1 MRKILCRALLC
12 LCLVLAL
19 GPVHTAFAQDLDRI
33 ESYAVD
39 VTPNT
44 QDGSLRIQVTLEW
57 TVLAE
62 GPVSWVKIGVPNG
75 SIRQEQ
81 ALTDN
86 IDRLSFDNSYMYVY
100 FDRDYN
106 DGETFRFS
114 YSWVQEYMYA
124 LEGDTVS
131 YDYTPGWFD
140 EARVGQMTL
149 TWHDPAGVDGAGSD
163 GQTGGDH
170 VLAQTD
176 LAHGQQMSFTVHYD
190 GWPTQLAQ
198 DGSRDSLP
206 TDDDPSVNPG
216 YDPGYDPDYQD
227 DGLGLVGLV
236 ILLVVVF
243 LIVRVA
249 AASDGYRG
257 GFGTHYVFVSG
268 LWYPAGPDG
277 RPRPGSHGT
286 REKPKPPRSGGFGGG
301 SRGGGFGEGRL
312 RRRGTLRL
320 RQQLR
325 LCVRLRLCRRRPG
338 RVQRQEPLWRGASG
352 PGAYPGN
359 GEIKKW
365 RAPRRTPFLRYLC
378 RQHHAAHVEGDL
390 HVAEVMAGAVGHRW
404 QALSC
409 SCDAPSFF
417 NVLLSYG

>member
-1 MRKILCRALLC
+1 MLTMRKILCRVLLC

-19 GPVHTAFAQDLDRI
+19 APVPAAYAQDLDRI
-33 ESYAVD
+33 ESYDVD
-39 VTPNT
+39 VTPDT

-75 SIRQEQ
+75 SIREET

-86 IDRLSFDNSYMYVY
+86 IDRLNFDNSYMYVY

-216 YDPGYDPDYQD
+216 YDPGYDPNY
-227 DGLGLVGLV
+227 DGDSGFGIAQII
-236 ILLVVVF
+236 ILLVV
-243 LIVRVA
+243 LIIIIRILS
-249 AASDGYRG
+249 ASDGYRG
-257 GFGTHYVFVSG
+257 GFGTHYVFVNG
-268 LWYPAGPDG
+268 LWFPAGPDG
-277 RPRPGSHGT
+277 RPRPGAHGT
-286 REKPKPPRSGGFGGG
+286 REKPRPPGEAAGSAAAAGAEASAAAASAAGDTVPAPAAARAPAPVPAREAAGPDAAPRISMARCIWTGTLPTAWKNSSSWGGPGG
-301 SRGGGFGEGRL
+301 S
-312 RRRGTLRL
+312 
-320 RQQLR
+320 
-325 LCVRLRLCRRRPG
+325 
-338 RVQRQEPLWRGASG
+338 A
-352 PGAYPGN
+352 
-359 GEIKKW
+359 
-365 RAPRRTPFLRYLC
+365 
-378 RQHHAAHVEGDL
+378 
-390 HVAEVMAGAVGHRW
+390 
-404 QALSC
+404 
-409 SCDAPSFF
+409 
-417 NVLLSYG
+417 

>member
-33 ESYAVD
+33 ESYSVD

-44 QDGSLRIQVTLEW
+44 EDGSLRIQVTLEW

-100 FDRDYN
+100 FNRDYD

-114 YSWVQEYMYA
+114 YSWIQEYMYTLGA
-124 LEGDTVS
+124 DGSVEYV
-131 YDYTPGWFD
+131 YTPGWFN

-149 TWHDPAGVDGAGSD
+149 TWHDPAGVDGVDSLGN
-163 GQTGGDH
+163 TGGDH
-170 VLAQTD
+170 AAVLTD
-176 LAHGQQMSFTVHYD
+176 LDHGQQLDFTVRYD
-190 GWPTQLAQ
+190 SWPAQLAQ
-198 DGSRDSLP
+198 EGSRDNLP
-206 TDDDPSVNPG
+206 QDNDPG

-227 DGLGLVGLV
+227 DGGLGLVGLV

-268 LWYPAGPDG
+268 LWYPGKAETAPQRRLRRRQPG
-277 RPRPGSHGT
+277 RRL
-286 REKPKPPRSGGFGGG
+286 RR
-301 SRGGGFGEGRL
+301 GRL

-359 GEIKKW
+359 GEI
-365 RAPRRTPFLRYLC
+365 RNGVRPRRTPFLRYLC

>member
-1 MRKILCRALLC
+1 M
-12 LCLVLAL
+12 
-19 GPVHTAFAQDLDRI
+19 
-33 ESYAVD
+33 E
-39 VTPNT
+39 
-44 QDGSLRIQVTLEW
+44 
-57 TVLAE
+57 
-62 GPVSWVKIGVPNG
+62 
-75 SIRQEQ
+75 
-81 ALTDN
+81 
-86 IDRLSFDNSYMYVY
+86 YV
-100 FDRDYN
+100 
-106 DGETFRFS
+106 
-114 YSWVQEYMYA
+114 
-124 LEGDTVS
+124 
-131 YDYTPGWFD
+131 YTPGWFN

-149 TWHDPAGVDGAGSD
+149 TWHDPAGVDGVDSLGN
-163 GQTGGDH
+163 TGGDH
-170 VLAQTD
+170 AAVLTD
-176 LAHGQQMSFTVHYD
+176 LDHGQQLDFTVRYD
-190 GWPTQLAQ
+190 SWPAQLAQ
-198 DGSRDSLP
+198 EGSRDNLP
-206 TDDDPSVNPG
+206 QDN
-216 YDPGYDPDYQD
+216 DPGYDPDYQD
-227 DGLGLVGLV
+227 DGGLGLVGLV

-268 LWYPAGPDG
+268 LWYPAGPTDG
-277 RPRPGSHGT
+277 PGRLPRYPGKTETAPQRRLRRRQPG
-286 REKPKPPRSGGFGGG
+286 RRL
-301 SRGGGFGEGRL
+301 RRGRL

-359 GEIKKW
+359 GEI
-365 RAPRRTPFLRYLC
+365 RNGVRPRRTPFLRYLC

>member
-44 QDGSLRIQVTLEW
+44 EDGSLRIQVTLEW

-100 FDRDYN
+100 FNRDYD

-114 YSWVQEYMYA
+114 YSWIQEYMYTLGA
-124 LEGDTVS
+124 DGSVEYV
-131 YDYTPGWFD
+131 YTPGWFN

-149 TWHDPAGVDGAGSD
+149 TWHDPAGVG
-163 GQTGGDH
+163 
-170 VLAQTD
+170 
-176 LAHGQQMSFTVHYD
+176 
-190 GWPTQLAQ
+190 
-198 DGSRDSLP
+198 
-206 TDDDPSVNPG
+206 
-216 YDPGYDPDYQD
+216 
-227 DGLGLVGLV
+227 GLGLVGLV

-301 SRGGGFGEGRL
+301 SRGGGFGGGGFGGGGHCACASSCACACACACAGGGRAGCSAKNL
-312 RRRGTLRL
+312 
-320 RQQLR
+320 
-325 LCVRLRLCRRRPG
+325 
-338 RVQRQEPLWRGASG
+338 
-352 PGAYPGN
+352 Y
-359 GEIKKW
+359 
-365 RAPRRTPFLRYLC
+365 
-378 RQHHAAHVEGDL
+378 
-390 HVAEVMAGAVGHRW
+390 GAVHLDQELTREMEK
-404 QALSC
+404 
-409 SCDAPSFF
+409 
-417 NVLLSYG
+417 

>member
-1 MRKILCRALLC
+1 MLTMRKILCRALLC

-19 GPVHTAFAQDLDRI
+19 APVPAAYAQDLDRI
-33 ESYAVD
+33 ESYDVD
-39 VTPNT
+39 VTPDT

-75 SIRQEQ
+75 SIREET

-176 LAHGQQMSFTVHYD
+176 LAHGQQMSFTVLYD

-216 YDPGYDPDYQD
+216 YDPGYDPDY
-227 DGLGLVGLV
+227 DGDSGFGIAQII
-236 ILLVVVF
+236 ILLVV
-243 LIVRVA
+243 LIIIIRILS
-249 AASDGYRG
+249 ASDGYRG
-257 GFGTHYVFVSG
+257 GFGTHYVFVNG
-268 LWYPAGPDG
+268 LWFPAGPDG
-277 RPRPGSHGT
+277 RPRPGAHGT
-286 REKPKPPRSGGFGGG
+286 REKPRPPRRGGGFGGG
-301 SRGGGFGEGRL
+301 SRGGGFSDSGFGGGGHCACASSCACACACACAGGGRAGCSAKNL
-312 RRRGTLRL
+312 
-320 RQQLR
+320 
-325 LCVRLRLCRRRPG
+325 
-338 RVQRQEPLWRGASG
+338 
-352 PGAYPGN
+352 Y
-359 GEIKKW
+359 
-365 RAPRRTPFLRYLC
+365 
-378 RQHHAAHVEGDL
+378 
-390 HVAEVMAGAVGHRW
+390 GAVHLDRDVTH
-404 QALSC
+404 S
-409 SCDAPSFF
+409 
-417 NVLLSYG
+417 VEE